1 MNVLDPGGEWLRVS
15 EHYRQLSDSELLVL
29 GRQQSELTDF
39 AQQALAHELSQRG
52 LKVEPDVEEEEP
64 SPIPE
69 APPDPSYEEDRRLVT
84 ICTVWSLRDALQVQ
98 TLLDRPGVPFFMGPE
113 KATGVD
119 AVTSNFANGVEV
131 AIMNIGYP
139 WAREAMKHYEP
150 ADAPPEKPEEE
161 AGEIQVR
168 CPRCHS
174 EEVVL
179 ERLIVDEITEE
190 AATGE
195 SATEETSAPIYK
207 WTCDSCG
214 HQWEDD
220 GVVKEA

>member
-1 MNVLDPGGEWLRVS
+1 MNTLDPGGEWLRVS
-15 EHYRQLSDSELLVL
+15 EHYRQMSDSELLVL

-39 AQQALAHELSQRG
+39 AQQSLAHELSQRG
-52 LKVEPDVEEEEP
+52 LKVESDVEKEEP
-64 SPIPE
+64 PPIPQ
-69 APPDPSYEEDRRLVT
+69 APLNPSYDEDRRLVT

-98 TLLDRPGVPFFMGPE
+98 TLLDRPGIPFFMGPE

-139 WAREAMKHYEP
+139 WARQAMGNDAP
-150 ADAPPEKPEEE
+150 ADAPPEKPGEE

-174 EEVVL
+174 GEVVF
-179 ERLIVDEITEE
+179 ERLIGDWT
-190 AATGE
+190 TQD
-195 SATEETSAPIYK
+195 SATEDPATAEISAPIYK

-220 GVVKEA
+220 GLIRQE